1 MSSRTQIVC
10 LHEGKR
16 GHSIDPIFIHS
27 LIKALNPAWIRPWK
41 GSNIVRTRDCG
52 GRTTLIDTMP
62 GELKSCVSMGG
73 DTTLMVWADLDHD
86 MADGEKLKAEFWK
99 AAKAGIARSQF
110 DQVVFV
116 FAKDRIENWVEFLL
130 TGSTDESK
138 EGPRQNNGR
147 VVSDAAKAL
156 ADKCRSGTP
165 VPDAPASLVWSCKNW
180 KSLVEKMRK

>member
-99 AAKAGIARSQF
+99 AARKLESLGHNLIRLFSCSRRIASRTGWNFCLRVRQTSRRKAQDKIMAESCLMRQRRWRTNVGLAPRF
-110 DQVVFV
+110 RTPLLRWCGH
-116 FAKDRIENWVEFLL
+116 AK
-130 TGSTDESK
+130 TGN
-138 EGPRQNNGR
+138 PLWRR
-147 VVSDAAKAL
+147 
-156 ADKCRSGTP
+156 
-165 VPDAPASLVWSCKNW
+165 
-180 KSLVEKMRK
+180 